1 MNNNNML
8 FSPRE
13 RGNAVLEFAV
23 VIGLLALAFIAI
35 TKFGNDLDAQGCGI
49 FESCKQDTM
58 SILELLDK
66 IESELEEAKRL
77 SERMEEIYKKLL
89 S

>member
-1 MNNNNML
+1 ML

-49 FESCKQDTM
+49 FESCK
-58 SILELLDK
+58 
-66 IESELEEAKRL
+66 
-77 SERMEEIYKKLL
+77 
-89 S
+89 